1 MLQLK
6 HTTRIHVRYMYF
18 EMLFSARNELYF
30 LKDFSF
36 LKFTYKT
43 NHTTSK

>member
-30 LKDFSF
+30 FKRFFIFEIYLQNKS
-36 LKFTYKT
+36 Y
-43 NHTTSK
+43 NI